1 MEATTDPWAARFCS
15 ALSISFDMPG
25 PRRHITRPLVD
36 RPMDPNKE
44 PALANSPQ
52 AKKRARQAEKNRQH
66 NASMRSTYRT
76 YIKKVES
83 AVSAGDQ
90 DSASAALLAAIPIID
105 RMVSKGILHKNQ
117 AARYKSRL
125 NASVKALS

>member
-1 MEATTDPWAARFCS
+1 
-15 ALSISFDMPG
+15 
-25 PRRHITRPLVD
+25 
-36 RPMDPNKE
+36 MDPNKE

-125 NASVKALS
+125 NASVKALT

>member
-1 MEATTDPWAARFCS
+1 
-15 ALSISFDMPG
+15 
-25 PRRHITRPLVD
+25 
-36 RPMDPNKE
+36 MDPNKE

-90 DSASAALLAAIPIID
+90 DSANVALLAAIPIID

>member
-1 MEATTDPWAARFCS
+1 
-15 ALSISFDMPG
+15 
-25 PRRHITRPLVD
+25 
-36 RPMDPNKE
+36 MDPNKE

-90 DSASAALLAAIPIID
+90 DSASAALLSAIPIID